1 MKEELLRL
9 EDCNMYMKDKGS
21 FFADPILTIR
31 VMKQVTPPPTPP
43 QPLPTT
49 NSTARSVCK
58 PIDTSQQ
65 SLTPSRLRAP
75 SKVKD
80 SPKSPETVN
89 GLSSSPSSSSP
100 SPSSSRAKS
109 VPPDMKNNSK
119 AKRALLLNKPK
130 SGEVAVGSQKAKE
143 TEEAK
148 VVTARFVN
156 RPAVEQFA
164 RPRRRAGD
172 FSLRKNE
179 DDPTGKKA
187 LLEKLDLSENLIKN
201 LESEVVALKAELDEV
216 KSLNVEL
223 ESQNRKLTENLAA
236 AEAKLVAASTREKTS
251 GEHQSTKFKDIQRLI
266 ADKLERSKVKKVDTV
281 ESVFVKAPIPV
292 PASGCVIPKA
302 ASVGRKP
309 PPRPCLAPPPP
320 PPLPPPIPSRPPAK
334 ASITQKAPVLVDLYN
349 ALKKQEVKKNPR
361 GLGNFHKPVAISAH
375 SSIVGEIQNRSAHLL
390 AIRTDIETKGEFI
403 NDLIKKVVDAA
414 YSDIEDVLK
423 FVDWLDGQLS
433 SLADEQAVLKHFN
446 WPERKAD
453 ALREAAVEYRDLK
466 LLEQEISS
474 FKDDPDI
481 PCGAALKKMASLLD
495 KSERSIQKLIKLRN
509 SVMRSYHD
517 LKIPTAWMLDSGIMS
532 KIKKHSMTLVKMYM
546 KRVTMELESIR
557 NSDRESSQ
565 ESLLLQGVHF
575 AYRAHQFAGGLDSET
590 LCAFEEIRQRVPG
603 HLAGSRELL
612 AGIPSS

>member
-1 MKEELLRL
+1 
-9 EDCNMYMKDKGS
+9 
-21 FFADPILTIR
+21 
-31 VMKQVTPPPTPP
+31 MKQVAPPPAPP
-43 QPLPTT
+43 QPLPATT
-49 NSTARSVCK
+49 IAARSVFK
-58 PIDTSQQ
+58 PSDKSQQ

-75 SKVKD
+75 SKVRD
-80 SPKSPETVN
+80 YPKSPETVN
-89 GLSSSPSSSSP
+89 GLSSPSS
-100 SPSSSRAKS
+100 SPSSSRAES

-130 SGEVAVGSQKAKE
+130 SGEVVVGSQKVKE
-143 TEEAK
+143 TEETK
-148 VVTARFVN
+148 IVMGRFMN
-156 RPAVEQFA
+156 RPAMEQFA
-164 RPRRRAGD
+164 RPRRRSGD
-172 FSLRKNE
+172 FSSRKNE
-179 DDPTGKKA
+179 DDPSGKKE
-187 LLEKLDLSENLIKN
+187 LVQKLDLSENLIKN
-201 LESEVVALKAELDEV
+201 LESEVVALKAELDKV

-236 AEAKLVAASTREKTS
+236 AEAKLVAVSTREKKETS
-251 GEHQSTKFKDIQRLI
+251 GEHQSSKFKDIQRLI
-266 ADKLERSKVKKVDTV
+266 ADKLERSKVKKIDTI
-281 ESVFVKAPIPV
+281 ESVFVKSPIPS
-292 PASGCVIPKA
+292 PASSGRVIPEA
-302 ASVGRKP
+302 AIIGRKP
-309 PPRPCLAPPPP
+309 PPSPCLAPPPP

-334 ASITQKAPVLVDLYN
+334 VSITQKAPVIVDLYH
-349 ALKKQEVKKNPR
+349 ALKNQELKKTTR
-361 GLGNFHKPVAISAH
+361 GSGNFHKPVAISAH

-403 NDLIKKVVDAA
+403 NYLIKKVVDAA

-423 FVDWLDGQLS
+423 FVDWLDDQLS

-474 FKDDPDI
+474 FKDDPEI

-509 SVMRSYHD
+509 YVMRSYQD

-546 KRVTMELESIR
+546 KRVTMEVESIR

-603 HLAGSRELL
+603 HVAGSRELL